1 MANVLSML
9 LSMLY
14 CMQSPSLYFG
24 LGDNLTMHHTQLLHL
39 VNVLHLAVIIGIAS
53 CHCGVVLENTTID
66 KTISRVGHVV
76 TLYT

>member
-1 MANVLSML
+1 MANVLSAFVYAL
-9 LSMLY
+9 LY
-14 CMQSPSLYFG
+14 AIPSLYFG